1 MSRLD
6 QETGGVAGMAGAF
19 FVTAGRGTFLLFCA
33 SKKSAGGYHKGLT
46 LRSVQGGLEVDQ
58 QLP

>member
-6 QETGGVAGMAGAF
+6 QETGGVAAMAAF

-46 LRSVQGGLEVDQ
+46 LGSV
-58 QLP
+58 